1 MKIKISII
9 FFLFTISLFAEFNH
23 FKHRDYGFSIATKTD
38 NILCEIV
45 LSKQEGVIG
54 LTFLVQPTTYEPIN
68 LEIDNLIVNLTDFF
82 TVGDSF
88 VCRIYSIN
96 DMKNILQKIVSGKKI
111 YIKTEYGGYLF
122 DFTKYKNDIS
132 KNNAYKELMSF

>member
-23 FKHRDYGFSIATKTD
+23 FKHRDYGFSMATKKD

-45 LSKQEGVIG
+45 L
-54 LTFLVQPTTYEPIN
+54 Y
-68 LEIDNLIVNLTDFF
+68 
-82 TVGDSF
+82 
-88 VCRIYSIN
+88 
-96 DMKNILQKIVSGKKI
+96 
-111 YIKTEYGGYLF
+111 
-122 DFTKYKNDIS
+122 